1 MHKENEDK
9 LKYINWLGEF
19 TSKKMER
26 EFVTSQWQNL
36 VKNYRYFTYTF
47 TVIFF
52 TAIFF
57 SLAKTEYTTQTYFNL
72 SARILS
78 ILPLYL
84 TMVFFMK
91 KNRPDIFFR
100 ATFLSLMNLTGIFLL
115 SIGIFISDNWVNFA
129 GAFVLT
135 TIAYT
140 TYPMSNL
147 QRIIYG
153 FSLAVGLQAV
163 NFIRFSPEAAN
174 FFMQSAMLFSAN
186 IFGFWQMHN
195 TSILTRNTYLSLQR
209 EKDLN
214 RKLEQELIQRKK
226 AEEASRQNEELF
238 RSLFTATM
246 YPLAMIKTGSP
257 ELITANT
264 AFYELFSLSARS
276 RGNETFMGR
285 FDHPEDFLA
294 MMRKAAKSA
303 TYTMDTTKLNHK
315 ENGTRIVE
323 ICMVPVRINEMR
335 FLLVGL
341 SDITL
346 RKQEEAVLRNVTEDA
361 VSANLA
367 KTEFLANMSH
377 ELRTPLNAILG
388 FTEIMEQELLG
399 PLGNEQ
405 YKSYLQDI
413 HTSGRHL
420 MELISEILDVAK
432 IESGKFALSRDE
444 ITLGELI
451 DNVLSMLNTRHAETS
466 ISVTTNIHDPALLL
480 DVDILRIRQV
490 ILNLL
495 GNALK
500 FSHDGDEISISTSC
514 RNNSLILQVTDQ
526 GIGIAPQDLERVF
539 DPFTQVESSYNR
551 KRDGVGLGLALSRKL
566 VEAHDGTLTLE
577 SVLHRGTTVTMALP
591 ESCIVNEKIRQ
602 IS

>member
-1 MHKENEDK
+1 MHNRDEDK

-19 TSKKMER
+19 TSTKMER
-26 EFVTSQWQNL
+26 EFITSQWQNL

-57 SLAKTEYTTQTYFNL
+57 SLAKAEYNTQTYFNL

-78 ILPLYL
+78 ILPLYA
-84 TMVFFMK
+84 TMVFFMNK
-91 KNRPDIFFR
+91 ARPDVFF
-100 ATFLSLMNLTGIFLL
+100 AASFVSLLNLTAIFLL
-115 SIGIFISDNWVNFA
+115 SIGVFVSDNWVNFA

-153 FSLAVGLQAV
+153 CSLAVGLQTV
-163 NFIRFSPEAAN
+163 NLLRFSPEAAN

-264 AFYELFSLSARS
+264 AFYELFSLPSRS
-276 RGNETFMGR
+276 RGNENFLER
-285 FDHPEDFLA
+285 FEKPDNFLS

-303 TYTMDTTKLNHK
+303 TYTMDTAKLHHS

-323 ICMVPVRINEMR
+323 ICMVPVRINDMR
-335 FLLVGL
+335 FLLVGI

-346 RKQEEAVLRNVTEDA
+346 RKQEEDILRNVTEDA
-361 VSANLA
+361 ISANLA

-399 PLGNEQ
+399 PLGNDQ

-444 ITLGELI
+444 ITLGELVE
-451 DNVLSMLNTRHAETS
+451 NVLSMLNTRHTETS
-466 ISVTTNIHDPALLL
+466 ISISSKIHDPALLL

-495 GNALK
+495 GNAIK
-500 FSHDGDEISISTSC
+500 FSHDSEEIVLSTC
-514 RNNSLILQVTDQ
+514 YRDNKLLLQVTDH
-526 GIGIAPQDLERVF
+526 GIGIAPEDVDRVF

-566 VEAHDGTLTLE
+566 VEAHDGSLTLE

-591 ESCIVNEKIRQ
+591 ESCIVTAKIRQ

>member
-1 MHKENEDK
+1 MHKRNEDK

-19 TSKKMER
+19 TSKDMER
-26 EFVTSQWQNL
+26 EFILSQWQSL
-36 VKNYRYFTYTF
+36 VKNFRYFTYTF

-57 SLAKTEYTTQTYFNL
+57 SLAKEEYTTQTYFNL

-78 ILPLYL
+78 ILPLYV

-91 KNRPDIFFR
+91 KARPDVFFM
-100 ATFLSLMNLTGIFLL
+100 ATFLSLMNLTAIFLL
-115 SIGIFISDNWVNFA
+115 SIGLFVSDNWVNFA

-147 QRIIYG
+147 QRIVYG
-153 FSLAVGLQAV
+153 CSLAIGIQTV
-163 NFIRFSPEAAN
+163 NLVRFSPEAAN

-186 IFGFWQMHN
+186 IFGFWQMHH

-209 EKDLN
+209 EKELN
-214 RKLEQELIQRKK
+214 RKLEQELIHRRK

-264 AFYELFSLSARS
+264 AFYELFSLSAHS
-276 RGNETFMGR
+276 RGSESFMER
-285 FDHPEDFLA
+285 FEKPENFLT

-303 TYTMDTTKLNHK
+303 TYTMETAKLDHK

-323 ICMVPVRINEMR
+323 ICMVPVRINDMR
-335 FLLVGL
+335 FLLLGL

-346 RKQEEAVLRNVTEDA
+346 RKQEEAILRNATEDA
-361 VSANLA
+361 ISANLA

-444 ITLGELI
+444 ITLGELVE
-451 DNVLSMLNTRHAETS
+451 NVLSMMNNRHMEGS
-466 ISVTTNIHDPALLL
+466 ISVSSRIHDPSLLL

-495 GNALK
+495 GNAIK
-500 FSHDGDEISISTSC
+500 FSHDGDEILLSTC
-514 RNNSLILQVTDQ
+514 IRNGSLLIQVQDH
-526 GIGIAPQDLERVF
+526 GIGIAPEDIDRVF

-566 VEAHDGTLTLE
+566 IEAHDGSLVLE
-577 SVLHRGTTVTMALP
+577 SVLHRGTTVTVTLP
-591 ESCIVNEKIRQ
+591 QSCIVSEEVRQ

>member
-1 MHKENEDK
+1 MEKEF
-9 LKYINWLGEF
+9 I
-19 TSKKMER
+19 
-26 EFVTSQWQNL
+26 TSQWQSL
-36 VKNYRYFTYTF
+36 VKNYHYFTYTF
-47 TVIFF
+47 TIIFF

-57 SLAKTEYTTQTYFNL
+57 SLAKAEYDPQTYFNI

-91 KNRPDIFFR
+91 KERPDYFFR

-147 QRIIYG
+147 QRIVYG
-153 FSLAVGLQAV
+153 CSLAIGIQTV
-163 NFIRFSPEAAN
+163 NLLRFSPDAAN

-186 IFGFWQMHN
+186 IFGFWQMHH

-214 RKLEQELIQRKK
+214 RKLEQELIHRKK

-264 AFYELFSLSARS
+264 AFYELFSLSPRS
-276 RGNETFMGR
+276 RGKETFLDR
-285 FDHPEDFLA
+285 FGQPEKFLA

-303 TYTMDTTKLNHK
+303 TYTMDTAKVEHQ
-315 ENGTRIVE
+315 EEGTRIVE
-323 ICMVPVRINEMR
+323 ICMIPVRINEMR
-335 FLLVGL
+335 FLLLGL

-346 RKQEEAVLRNVTEDA
+346 RKQEETILRNATEDA
-361 VSANLA
+361 ISANLA

-388 FTEIMEQELLG
+388 FTEVMEQELLG
-399 PLGNEQ
+399 PLGNDQ

-451 DNVLSMLNTRHAETS
+451 DNVLSMLNTRHAETTTS
-466 ISVTTNIHDPALLL
+466 IATDIHDPAMLL
-480 DVDILRIRQV
+480 DIDILRIRQV

-495 GNALK
+495 SNAIK
-500 FSHDGDEISISTSC
+500 FSHDGDEIELSSAF
-514 RNNSLILQVTDQ
+514 RNGKLLIQVKDH
-526 GIGIAPQDLERVF
+526 GIGIAPEDIKRVF

-551 KRDGVGLGLALSRKL
+551 RRDGVGLGLALSRKL

-577 SVLHRGTTVTMALP
+577 SVLHRGTTVTISLP
-591 ESCIVNEKIRQ
+591 ESCVLSEEVRQ